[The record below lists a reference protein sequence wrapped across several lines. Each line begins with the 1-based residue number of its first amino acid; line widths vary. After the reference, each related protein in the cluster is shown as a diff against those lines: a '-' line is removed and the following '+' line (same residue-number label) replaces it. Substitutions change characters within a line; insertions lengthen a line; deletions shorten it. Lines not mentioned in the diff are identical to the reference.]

1 MSKLYE
7 TAMKGYEYLEK
18 KYPDRICSIDAS
30 MAIDEIT
37 YRIIKAASQKMFGC

>member
-1 MSKLYE
+1 
-7 TAMKGYEYLEK
+7 MKGYEYLEK